1 MLSQCISQGWSIV
14 YFQKIRLSSIGP
26 PLTCHRIFSCA
37 FHSVIDFIIIIFLL
51 KPYFDFLR
59 TSAKPL
65 QLHCLHRSASQVFL
79 MWPVLSDDTHANQ
92 CGAPAFSGFFFLLW
106 STVGTLMTLFF
117 IPSGGICRATV
128 VNTLSQ
134 WNKRIFAFKIL
145 VYVGFMFQFE
155 KKKKHFLQMHLYTS
169 LHWKRKPEKKT
180 GDWAGKKTLLRLARH
195 KFGRADIIK
204 K

>member
-1 MLSQCISQGWSIV
+1 ML
-14 YFQKIRLSSIGP
+14 
-26 PLTCHRIFSCA
+26 
-37 FHSVIDFIIIIFLL
+37 FIQSLILLLLFFLL

-106 STVGTLMTLFF
+106 STVGNLMTLFF

-155 KKKKHFLQMHLYTS
+155 KKRSFFCKCTFTLHF
-169 LHWKRKPEKKT
+169 T
-180 GDWAGKKTLLRLARH
+180 GKENRRLSGKENPSQTCPP
-195 KFGRADIIK
+195 
-204 K
+204 